1 MCSLNSDWKIYK
13 YKLKIFKG
21 FFVNREFWV
30 NVKFLKVKSG
40 ILSIDVRKALIYV
53 FFRF

>member
-13 YKLKIFKG
+13 YKLKTSKG
-21 FFVNREFWV
+21 LFANREFWA

-40 ILSIDVRKALIYV
+40 ILSTDARKASIYAL
-53 FFRF
+53 FRS